1 TNRRD
6 ERSRERGHAAPGS
19 SRRTRRGEPG
29 SDPMRDPSL
38 APVVLA
44 LRGAPTERELDG
56 IGPALAAFRAQV
68 GQQRNGPRR
77 RTMITT
83 ALGAKLGATLGGV
96 AAGLAGV
103 TTVVLVSTHAAS
115 GPPTPEGAPAPP
127 AARPAAVSTT
137 TPGATATATTK
148 GPDANG
154 PAKHG
159 LCTAWKARSK
169 HGHQSAGAEASVAY
183 QNLVKAAGGA
193 GRLAAFCADV
203 TAPGASGTKGGNG
216 AGRPTG
222 KGTGKPSD
230 EPTKSKAGKGTDKAA
245 DDSTTEPSETAE
257 PSERPTDDAT
267 GTAPHATPGT
277 APHSSTGTPVPTT
290 IP

>member
-1 TNRRD
+1 MF
-6 ERSRERGHAAPGS
+6 AA
-19 SRRTRRGEPG
+19 
-29 SDPMRDPSL
+29 
-38 APVVLA
+38 
-44 LRGAPTERELDG
+44 
-56 IGPALAAFRAQV
+56 
-68 GQQRNGPRR
+68 
-77 RTMITT
+77 

-137 TPGATATATTK
+137 TPGATATATAK

-169 HGHQSAGAEASVAY
+169 HGTQSAGAEGSVAY
-183 QNLVKAAGGA
+183 QNLVEAAGGA
-193 GRLAAFCADV
+193 DKLAAFCADAK
-203 TAPGASGTKGGNG
+203 APGASGTKGGNG
-216 AGRPTG
+216 AGKPTG
-222 KGTGKPSD
+222 KGTGKASD
-230 EPTKSKAGKGTDKAA
+230 KPAKSKAGKPTDKAG
-245 DDSTTEPSETAE
+245 DDSTTEPSETPE
-257 PSERPTDDAT
+257 PSEQPTDDSS
-267 GTAPHATPGT
+267 GTAPHAT
-277 APHSSTGTPVPTT
+277 TGTPVPPRTTPSNPSPTT